1 MSADARCDMG
11 GLLSSKLGPG
21 VFLGAQVINY
31 VLTRPAREALY
42 TVVEPEEIYKA
53 KMCIDTVIVRL
64 GDTVAAGLFQVLEGF
79 LHAGKPHEPTSSLSL
94 LFNLGALGRALGSP
108 SILHPRCIP

>member
-1 MSADARCDMG
+1 MG
-11 GLLSSKLGPG
+11 GVLSREMAPG
-21 VFLGAQVINY
+21 VFLSAQVINY

-79 LHAGKPHEPTSSLSL
+79 LHAGKPPGPTSSLSL
-94 LFNLGALGRALGSP
+94 LFSLGALGRALGSAN
-108 SILHPRCIP
+108 ILHPRCIP